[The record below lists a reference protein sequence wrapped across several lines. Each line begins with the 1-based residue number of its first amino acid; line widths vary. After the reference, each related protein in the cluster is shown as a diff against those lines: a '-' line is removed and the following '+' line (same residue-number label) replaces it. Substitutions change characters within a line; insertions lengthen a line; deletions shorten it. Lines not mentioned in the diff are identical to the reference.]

1 MFDLTEA
8 DHELINRAT
17 EVIKKNYDG
26 DKYFHTVGAA
36 LRCKNGKVFP
46 GVNVFSVH
54 GSCAEYIAIGAAITA
69 GERDFDCIV
78 AIGGD
83 DLDKVYSPCGNCRQL
98 LLTYMP
104 EGFVIVDTGDGLKK
118 VSVKSLIPFAY
129 AVE

>member
-8 DHELINRAT
+8 DHELINHAA

-26 DKYFHTVGAA
+26 DKYSHTVGAA
-36 LRCKNGKVFP
+36 LRCKNGEVFL

-54 GSCAEYIAIGAAITA
+54 GSCAEYIAIGSAITA

-83 DLDKVYSPCGNCRQL
+83 ELDKVYSPCGNCRQM
-98 LLTYMP
+98 LLTYMT
-104 EGFVIVDTGDGLKK
+104 EGFVIVDTVDGLKK
-118 VSVKSLIPFAY
+118 ISVKSLIPFAY
-129 AVE
+129 VVE